1 MAPVNPRRSPRP
13 ARGPQAWRP
22 RPHTPRADR
31 DRTAWLA
38 LAVALLSLVVSMGQ
52 YYLTYRQA
60 ERIAEQAGPVLD
72 VTSAL
77 QLRSS
82 DGRTQRRVTEE
93 QHPIVRPDTL
103 ATHSAVDLVLTVTNI
118 GRDDT
123 AVLGAEL
130 TMPAAPD
137 EPSTRTTSGIP
148 AARCS
153 NVGGIEV
160 DCASVLPYRL
170 PPGGRYYLTFP
181 LQPARDR
188 LALLGP
194 GAVLID
200 IDATGVPDGHRIVP
214 SGVTVDL
221 REPPRSTRTPSV
233 DPTPTSATPDRPTA
247 SLPATASLPDDEY
260 S

>member
-1 MAPVNPRRSPRP
+1 V
-13 ARGPQAWRP
+13 G
-22 RPHTPRADR
+22 RADR
-31 DRTAWLA
+31 DRTAWFA
-38 LAVALLSLVVSMGQ
+38 LAVALLSLVVSIGQ

-72 VTSAL
+72 VSSAL

-93 QHPIVRPDTL
+93 QHPVVGPDTL
-103 ATHSAVDLVLTVTNI
+103 AAHSAVDLVLTVTNI

-123 AVLGAEL
+123 VVLGAEL
-130 TMPAAPD
+130 EMAAAPD
-137 EPSTRTTSGIP
+137 RPSTATTLGIP

-153 NVGGIEV
+153 NPGGIEV
-160 DCASVLPYRL
+160 DCAGVLPYHL

-181 LQPARDR
+181 LGPVRDR
-188 LALLGP
+188 LAKPGP

-221 REPPRSTRTPSV
+221 REPPRSPRTPSA
-233 DPTPTSATPDRPTA
+233 DPTRTSETPGPPTA
-247 SLPATASLPDDEY
+247 SLPADGESFSDGE
-260 S
+260 SS

>member
-1 MAPVNPRRSPRP
+1 MTPVNPRRGPRP

-22 RPHTPRADR
+22 RPHTSRADR

-52 YYLTYRQA
+52 YCLTYRQA

-93 QHPIVRPDTL
+93 QHPVVRLDTL
-103 ATHSAVDLVLTVTNI
+103 AAHSAVDLVLTVTNI
-118 GRDDT
+118 GREDT

-130 TMPAAPD
+130 TMPTSPD
-137 EPSTRTTSGIP
+137 DPSTATTSGIS

-181 LQPARDR
+181 LKPARDH

-194 GAVLID
+194 GAVLVAD
-200 IDATGVPDGHRIVP
+200 IDATGVPDGHRLVP

-221 REPPRSTRTPSV
+221 REPRSPRTPSV
-233 DPTPTSATPDRPTA
+233 DPTRKSATPGPPTA
-247 SLPATASLPDDEY
+247 SLPEDEY